1 MSDKVYIERPEVTA
15 EREAGWVNFHPE
27 DICHACGGD
36 NPRWHAD
43 PEQWYQAMDVRD
55 TDAGG
60 IVCPN
65 CFIALWHDTTD
76 REVIWHLS
84 IMEVTSS
91 DIGPTSSDIERDSE
105 GVGDC
110 ARCNGFGVIPGETS
124 RDLPPLCPVCDG
136 SGNTP
141 DPAADRYALAYLRE
155 RSEDP
160 RP

>member
-1 MSDKVYIERPEVTA
+1 
-15 EREAGWVNFHPE
+15 
-27 DICHACGGD
+27 
-36 NPRWHAD
+36 
-43 PEQWYQAMDVRD
+43 MDVRD

-60 IVCPN
+60 IVCPH

-110 ARCNGFGVIPGETS
+110 APLPCEKRYEMCAKPLPTWPPGQS
-124 RDLPPLCPVCDG
+124 ICSAPSKR
-136 SGNTP
+136 
-141 DPAADRYALAYLRE
+141 AL
-155 RSEDP
+155 
-160 RP
+160 